1 MVHEIRLSGM
11 PLAGFLPQN
20 GLKIIIL
27 SVKTAGGLDMAEVSS
42 KMADKGRQNCT
53 LKYRINVPPAY

>member
-11 PLAGFLPQN
+11 PLAEFLPQN

-27 SVKTAGGLDMAEVSS
+27 SVKTAEGLDMAEVSS
-42 KMADKGRQNCT
+42 KIADKGRQNCI